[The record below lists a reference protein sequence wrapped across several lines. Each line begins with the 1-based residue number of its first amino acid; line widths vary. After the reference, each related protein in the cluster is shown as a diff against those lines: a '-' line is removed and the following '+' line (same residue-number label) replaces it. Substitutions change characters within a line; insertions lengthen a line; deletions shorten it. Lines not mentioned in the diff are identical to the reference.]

1 MISAGTL
8 LDEEPNYSQKEHDF
22 DGVFG
27 VASTKRAKTELEAL
41 RRYGRYLTD

>member
-1 MISAGTL
+1 MQGAL

-27 VASTKRAKTELEAL
+27 VASTIRS
-41 RRYGRYLTD
+41 RPN